1 MPALLTRRRVEF
13 RDTDAAGIVHFSAF
27 FFWMESVEHELL
39 RSAGLHVIERGADGV
54 EVSWPRVSA
63 SCDYVAAVRF
73 GDEIDV
79 AATVAA
85 VGRSSVSYAFT
96 FTHAGAV
103 VARGRVVAVH
113 CRMHPGGR
121 PEPVAVPAEIA
132 ARLRAYAADD

>member
-1 MPALLTRRRVEF
+1 
-13 RDTDAAGIVHFSAF
+13 
-27 FFWMESVEHELL
+27 
-39 RSAGLHVIERGADGV
+39 
-54 EVSWPRVSA
+54 VSA

-113 CRMHPGGR
+113 CRMHSGGR